1 MLLEEFEDVAGVI
14 EPTDRQIIDKGEVCK
29 TIILSFNGE
38 ILQGLIESEEV
49 YPGGYLKS
57 INGQHPWYIYRQ
69 GPSKLAVMLAPI
81 GLP

>member
-1 MLLEEFEDVAGVI
+1 MWQQSLSQMKKPVH
-14 EPTDRQIIDKGEVCK
+14 DKGEVCE

-38 ILQGLIESEEV
+38 ILKRLVESEEV

-57 INGQHPWYIYRQ
+57 INGQHPWYIYGQ
-69 GPSKLAVMLAPI
+69 GPSKPGSYVGSDW